1 MIYINGD
8 PLESISNLD
17 TKHQLILSLIS
28 NGKEWLKWAIKDTNI
43 PDVRVESERQLLEAV
58 QSGLHNDQYI
68 RFKTFRAVLAKFMD
82 MSEDDLEAFS
92 VAAYGKGDNESV
104 PQEVLKANQILCYKD
119 LADSVA
125 YASSMVA
132 QAPVL
137 FSDPS
142 FSDLLDLAPF
152 VEHADKMDKKLRK
165 GAELFAQVE
174 ASSIAEFIDLFN
186 FFVAASG
193 KQIKNGGG
201 PALQLSV
208 VKQVYDHLLP
218 LLNGLIFTP
227 NIGKVTGMSEMRKL
241 IVPVVGA
248 NKFVGYETKQ
258 SAAANLADNI
268 TFGKLDE
275 TELRMNIEKYL
286 LEIKNIIC
294 LAKTPAGVLR
304 QDGKYTTLHY
314 RQNKTNINLGVDQ
327 SGNVV
332 LLAHTQLKT
341 SS

>member
-8 PLESISNLD
+8 PLESISSLE

-28 NGKEWLKWAIKDTNI
+28 NGKEWLKWAIKDSSI
-43 PDVRVESERQLLEAV
+43 PDVRVENERQLLEAV

-68 RFKTFRAVLAKFMD
+68 RFKTFRAVLGKFLD
-82 MSEDDLEAFS
+82 MTEDDLETFS
-92 VAAYGKGDNESV
+92 VAAYGKGDNEGV
-104 PQEVLKANQILCYKD
+104 PQEVLNSNQILSYSD
-119 LADSVA
+119 LADAAA
-125 YASSMVA
+125 YASSMVT

-137 FSDPS
+137 FSNPS

-152 VEHADKMDKKLRK
+152 VKQVSTMDKKLKK
-165 GAELFAQVE
+165 GAELFAQAE
-174 ASSIAEFIDLFN
+174 ASSVPEFIDLFL
-186 FFVAASG
+186 FFVSAAN
-193 KQIKNGGG
+193 KQIKNSGG

-227 NIGKVTGMSEMRKL
+227 NIGKVAGLTEIRKQ

-248 NKFVGYETKQ
+248 NKFIGYETKQ

-268 TFGKLDE
+268 AFGKLDE
-275 TELRMNIEKYL
+275 TELKMNIEKYL

-294 LAKTPAGVLR
+294 LAKTPNGSLR
-304 QDGKYTTLHY
+304 QDGRFTTLQYH
-314 RQNKTNINLGVDQ
+314 QNKTNINLGVDQ

-332 LLAHTQLKT
+332 LLANTQLKT

>member
-1 MIYINGD
+1 MIYINGE
-8 PLESISNLD
+8 PLESISSLE
-17 TKHQLILSLIS
+17 TKHQLVLSLIP
-28 NGKEWLKWAIKDTNI
+28 NGKEWLKWAIKDSGI

-58 QSGLHNDQYI
+58 QSGLHDDQYI
-68 RFKTFRAVLAKFMD
+68 RFRTFRAVLAKFLD
-82 MSEDDLEAFS
+82 MAEEDLETFL
-92 VAAYGKGDNESV
+92 VASYGRGENEAV
-104 PQEVLKANQILCYKD
+104 PQEVLSANQILSYSELTD
-119 LADSVA
+119 AGV
-125 YASSMVA
+125 YASSMMT

-137 FSDPS
+137 FSNPS

-152 VEHADKMDKKLRK
+152 LKQVAKMDKKMKK
-165 GAELFAQVE
+165 GAELFAQAE
-174 ASSIAEFIDLFN
+174 ASSVPEFIDLFF
-186 FFVAASG
+186 FFVAAAG

-201 PALQLSV
+201 PALQLGV

-218 LLNGLIFTP
+218 MLNGLIFTP
-227 NIGKVTGMSEMRKL
+227 NIGKVAGMHEMRKL

-248 NKFVGYETKQ
+248 NKFIGYETKQ

-294 LAKTPAGVLR
+294 LAKTPNGSLR
-304 QDGKYTTLHY
+304 QDGRYTTLNY

-332 LLAHTQLKT
+332 LLANTQLKT